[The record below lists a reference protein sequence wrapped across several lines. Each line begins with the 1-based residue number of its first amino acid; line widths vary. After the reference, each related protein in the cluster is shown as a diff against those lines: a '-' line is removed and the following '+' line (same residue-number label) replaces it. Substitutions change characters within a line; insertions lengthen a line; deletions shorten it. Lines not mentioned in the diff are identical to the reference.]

1 MKINLQMFG
10 GRGASSGG
18 SSNVNINFSYNAP
31 IMGMG
36 LNIEQQKEIQ
46 NKAKNYV
53 NTLNLK
59 DGDVT
64 INAESYAYQD
74 QVDVLVLPSTKKG
87 TKGGTMQEAR
97 YQERARI
104 QIRDTTEEKK
114 LLKKGFKKYQFGNYL
129 SYEKIIYG
137 KKIS

>member
-1 MKINLQMFG
+1 MKLNIQMFG

-18 SSNVNINFSYNAP
+18 SSNVNINYSYSAP

-36 LNIEQQKEIQ
+36 LNTKQQKEIQ

-59 DGDVT
+59 DGDVR
-64 INAESYAYQD
+64 INAESYAYQN

-87 TKGGTMQEAR
+87 TKGGTIQEAR

-104 QIRDTTEEKK
+104 QISSTTEEAK